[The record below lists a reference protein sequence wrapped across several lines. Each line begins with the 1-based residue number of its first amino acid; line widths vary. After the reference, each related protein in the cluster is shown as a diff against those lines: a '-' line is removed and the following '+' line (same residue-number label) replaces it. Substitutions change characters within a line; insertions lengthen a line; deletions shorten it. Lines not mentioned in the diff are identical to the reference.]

1 MTKRRT
7 EHDFTREPAAPAT
20 VPYEV
25 HSNHLDDAEI
35 SRQAGRLLGRLKRGD
50 STEAV
55 LKGTLELLLDMHR

>member
-1 MTKRRT
+1 MTKRR

-20 VPYEV
+20 VPEV
-25 HSNHLDDAEI
+25 HGNHLDDAEV